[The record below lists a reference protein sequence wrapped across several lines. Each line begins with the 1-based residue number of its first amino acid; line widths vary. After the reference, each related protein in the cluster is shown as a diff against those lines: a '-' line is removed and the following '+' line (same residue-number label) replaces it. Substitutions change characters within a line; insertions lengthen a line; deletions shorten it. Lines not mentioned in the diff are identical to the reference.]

1 MNDRINIALLTAHTL
16 ENRKQSSWGGTVDY
30 MIRTLQKYCGD
41 VHPIGSVS
49 SKAKLLGKVIH
60 KSSRILFKKNYP
72 FNHTFAVSKEYA
84 HTVTKKLTER
94 PFDVIVAPSCGTE
107 IAFLE
112 TDIPIV
118 LIEDATFA
126 LLHNYYPQYSN
137 LLQRSVY
144 EAHALQGLAIKRA
157 CSLFYTSHWAAQ
169 SAIEDYHADAQKVH
183 VHPFGANFHTP
194 PSPEIAQAKQKTE
207 CCRLLFVGVDWQRK
221 GGEIAF
227 ETLLQ
232 LEELGI
238 LAELIVLGCTPPKT
252 FSHER
257 MTVIPFLNKRD
268 ERQHREFNRLFET
281 SSFMILPT
289 RSDCVPMVLAE
300 ANAFGLPVL
309 TTQTGGIPSIVREGE
324 NGFMLPLS
332 ARGSDFAKVIA
343 EVYQDE
349 QRYIELVISSRAA
362 FEQRLNWDAW
372 GIAFTKS
379 IKALLEQEAF
389 PTGPRHPSHIASSV

>member
-30 MIRTLQKYCGD
+30 MIRTLQKHCGD
-41 VHPIGSVS
+41 VYPIGTVS
-49 SKAKLLGKVIH
+49 SKAKLQGKVIH
-60 KSSRILFKKNYP
+60 KSSQFLLKKNYA
-72 FNHTFAVSKEYA
+72 FNHSFAVSKEYA
-84 HTVTKKLTER
+84 HAVTKKLTGR
-94 PFDVIVAPSCGTE
+94 QFDVIVAPSCGTE

-144 EAHALQGLAIKRA
+144 EAHTLEGSAIKRA
-157 CSLFYTSHWAAQ
+157 RSLFYTSQWAAQ
-169 SAIEDYHADAQKVH
+169 SAIADYHADAQKVH

-194 PSPEIAQAKQKTE
+194 PSPGIAQAKQKAD

-221 GGEIAF
+221 GGEIAL
-227 ETLLQ
+227 ETLIQ
-232 LEELGI
+232 LEEMGLP
-238 LAELIVLGCTPPKT
+238 AELIVLGCTPPKT

-268 ERQHREFNRLFET
+268 EQQHRKFNRLFET

-300 ANAFGLPVL
+300 ANAFGLPVI

-332 ARGSDFAKVIA
+332 ARGSDYAKMIA

-349 QRYIELVISSRAA
+349 QRYIELVISSRVA

-372 GIAFTKS
+372 GIAFTNS
-379 IKALLEQEAF
+379 VKAMLDQETF
-389 PTGPRHPSHIASSV
+389 PADPRHPSRVAGFA